1 MTGAG
6 SERRPHEVD
15 PPSRIQACAETKPIS
30 PQEAKENDISA
41 IVAGYLNLLCS
52 MTLCVEYDVMRAG
65 FHAAPRT
72 GRELADNS
80 IIAMLREGRHC
91 GAKISGKRSE
101 DEKVYYVL
109 VSSRVRGSY

>member
-6 SERRPHEVD
+6 SERRPHEAD
-15 PPSRIQACAETKPIS
+15 PPSQIQVCAETKPIS
-30 PQEAKENDISA
+30 SEEAKENDISA
-41 IVAGYLNLLCS
+41 VVVGYLNLLCS
-52 MTLCVEYDVMRAG
+52 MTLCVGYDVMRAG

-80 IIAMLREGRHC
+80 IIAMLREGRHY

-101 DEKVYYVL
+101 DGKAHYVS
-109 VSSRVRGSY
+109 VPSRVRGS